1 MDFAAGTG
9 TPVRATGN
17 GVVTR
22 RGNDSA
28 LGNMIELQH
37 SSGWT
42 TRYGHMTRFAPGI
55 RVGSPVKQDDVIG
68 YVGMTGLATGPH
80 LHYEMRSHGNPKD
93 PLAVDLPAGDPVPTD
108 QWEVL
113 GGPEQ

>member
-1 MDFAAGTG
+1 MRRAFLKSPIALRYRISSGFTSSRFHPILKTWRAHRGVDFAAGTG

-42 TRYGHMTRFAPGI
+42 TRYGHMTRFCPG
-55 RVGSPVKQDDVIG
+55 
-68 YVGMTGLATGPH
+68 
-80 LHYEMRSHGNPKD
+80 
-93 PLAVDLPAGDPVPTD
+93 D
-108 QWEVL
+108 Q
-113 GGPEQ
+113 GG